1 MPRSPRHRTLCANH
15 AKREEERRA
24 KSLADKQVAREL
36 ASLSGDFKTASDVNH
51 VLGKVLSL
59 LAQGRIPRRD
69 AVAFAYISQL
79 LLQSLPKVQKEIKEA
94 LGFDAWQETL
104 ESALGAESD
113 SAEAHDAAED
123 EVEDDDEDQVP
134 PVPAVAVAQCAP
146 APLAGG
152 PEAFLRADDNADDTP
167 HPDQKFPPDRLRAI
181 ATAAFAK
188 VLTAA
193 ARDEARDKITTRSAA
208 EKKAPTIPDRPTGA
222 ILRSPGCGEGAE
234 QRIEVTL
241 GEGWGLHQP
250 P

>member
-1 MPRSPRHRTLCANH
+1 MSFLRATRDDEMGKIGPSPSGCGENRSILRSRPRRWTRHSLRTPPRLDRFSNTWLCW
-15 AKREEERRA
+15 
-24 KSLADKQVAREL
+24 L
-36 ASLSGDFKTASDVNH
+36 ASDSYCCT
-51 VLGKVLSL
+51 
-59 LAQGRIPRRD
+59 
-69 AVAFAYISQL
+69 
-79 LLQSLPKVQKEIKEA
+79 KEIKEA